1 MQDRP
6 TFDELLEAV
15 AGYLRDDVM
24 PNTQGRLSFHARV
37 SMNVV
42 EMLRRELATMEEH
55 LAREWD
61 GLDRLLGVEP
71 MPPRLAGVREALLRR
86 NADLCERI
94 RKGDADEGPWRL
106 AVLSHLRTVTLDKL
120 EVSNPGLAAEYR
132 DRA

>member
-6 TFDELLEAV
+6 TYDELLKAV

-37 SMNVV
+37 AMNVV

-61 GLDRLLGVEP
+61 GLDHLLGVEP
-71 MPPRLAGVREALLRR
+71 MPPRLSNVREALERR
-86 NADLCERI
+86 NEALCDRI
-94 RKGDADEGPWRL
+94 RKGEADEGPWRL
-106 AVLSHLRTVTLDKL
+106 AVLGHLRTVTMDKL
-120 EVSNPGLAAEYR
+120 AVSNPALAEEYR